1 LPSPRPVDGTLRYDE
16 GLFVGHR
23 GHDRDGREPRFRFGS
38 GLGYTTWEYLSAD
51 GSAAAVTV
59 RLRNTGSRR
68 GREVV
73 QVYAARPD
81 GAVERPVRWLAG
93 FAVGEA
99 DPAEEVA
106 VTVELPER
114 TYRHWDEAGHRWAT
128 EAGRFRLHVGPSS
141 GVLPLALDV
150 HVRD

>member
-1 LPSPRPVDGTLRYDE
+1 
-16 GLFVGHR
+16 
-23 GHDRDGREPRFRFGS
+23 
-38 GLGYTTWEYLSAD
+38 
-51 GSAAAVTV
+51 V

-68 GREVV
+68 GREAV
-73 QVYAARPD
+73 QVHAARPD

-93 FAVGEA
+93 FAVGEV

-114 TYRHWDEAGHRWAT
+114 TYQHWDEAAHRWAT
-128 EAGRFRLHVGPSS
+128 EADAFRLHVGPSS

-150 HVRD
+150 QVPG